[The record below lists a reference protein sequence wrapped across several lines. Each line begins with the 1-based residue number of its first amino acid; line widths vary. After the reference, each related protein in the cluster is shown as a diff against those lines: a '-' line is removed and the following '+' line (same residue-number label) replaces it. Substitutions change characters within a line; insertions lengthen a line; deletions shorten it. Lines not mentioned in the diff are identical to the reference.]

1 MSVKSLLQFI
11 LLLLIIL
18 IIGGIYLIYFYPG
31 SLDKTLNIKNN
42 QENLEKELEI
52 LNSDIDQEILE
63 GTVNNKKEILVE
75 KNEIEIDKS
84 KNTSNNDNLDNIDK
98 DILDQRDNFTKEIE
112 YINTNKNGDTFRIFA
127 NYGETSLENKNI
139 LNLKEVTGN
148 ISSAQR
154 SKIFISSESAKYNY
168 TNQNSQFSG
177 KVKITYDKKEI
188 LCDNLDLNITEN
200 IAVAYNNVI
209 VKNNNSIMK
218 AQIITLDIVTKD
230 LEINSDN
237 KIKIY
242 TN

>member
-18 IIGGIYLIYFYPG
+18 IIGGIYFIYFYSG
-31 SLDKTLNIKNN
+31 SLSKTLNIKNN

>member
-209 VKNNNSIMK
+209 VKNKNSIMK

>member
-1 MSVKSLLQFI
+1 M
-11 LLLLIIL
+11 
-18 IIGGIYLIYFYPG
+18 
-31 SLDKTLNIKNN
+31 
-42 QENLEKELEI
+42 
-52 LNSDIDQEILE
+52 
-63 GTVNNKKEILVE
+63 
-75 KNEIEIDKS
+75 
-84 KNTSNNDNLDNIDK
+84 
-98 DILDQRDNFTKEIE
+98 
-112 YINTNKNGDTFRIFA
+112 
-127 NYGETSLENKNI
+127 
-139 LNLKEVTGN
+139 TGN

-154 SKIFISSESAKYNY
+154 SNIFISSESAKYNY

>member
-42 QENLEKELEI
+42 QENLEKELEN

-154 SKIFISSESAKYNY
+154 SNIFISSESAKYNY

>member
-18 IIGGIYLIYFYPG
+18 IIGGIYFIYFYSGPLG
-31 SLDKTLNIKNN
+31 KTFNIKDN
-42 QENLEKELEI
+42 QKNFEKELENI
-52 LNSDIDQEILE
+52 NADIDQEILE
-63 GTVNNKKEILVE
+63 GKVDSNENKLVE
-75 KNEIEIDKS
+75 ENKIETDKS
-84 KNTSNNDNLDNIDK
+84 KTTLNENKQKSIDK
-98 DILDQRDNFTKEIE
+98 VISYQRDNFTKEIE

-139 LNLKEVTGN
+139 LNLKKVTGN

-154 SKIFISSESAKYNY
+154 SKIFISSENAKYNY

-209 VKNNNSIMK
+209 VKNNKSIMK
-218 AQIITLDIVTKD
+218 AQIITLDIITKD
-230 LEINSDN
+230 LKINSDN
-237 KIKIY
+237 KIKIF

>member
-18 IIGGIYLIYFYPG
+18 IIGGIYFIYFYSG
-31 SLDKTLNIKNN
+31 SLSKTLNIKNN
-42 QENLEKELEI
+42 QENLEKELEN

>member
-18 IIGGIYLIYFYPG
+18 IIGGIYFIYFYSG
-31 SLDKTLNIKNN
+31 SVGKTFNIKNN
-42 QENLEKELEI
+42 QENFEKELEN
-52 LNSDIDQEILE
+52 LNSNIDQEILE
-63 GTVNNKKEILVE
+63 GTVNSKEKILIE
-75 KNEIEIDKS
+75 KNEIEIDNS
-84 KNTSNNDNLDNIDK
+84 KNTLNKDNFNNVDK

-154 SKIFISSESAKYNY
+154 SKIFISSENAKYNY

-230 LEINSDN
+230 LQINSDN
-237 KIKIY
+237 KIKIL

>member
-11 LLLLIIL
+11 LFLLIIL
-18 IIGGIYLIYFYPG
+18 IIGGVYFIYFYSGPLG
-31 SLDKTLNIKNN
+31 KTFNIKDN
-42 QENLEKELEI
+42 QENFEKELEN
-52 LNSDIDQEILE
+52 LNSSVDQEILE
-63 GTVNNKKEILVE
+63 GTVDSKEKILDE
-75 KNEIEIDKS
+75 TKAIEIKKPKTALNKDNS
-84 KNTSNNDNLDNIDK
+84 KNIDK
-98 DILDQRDNFTKEIE
+98 VVSDQRDNFTKEIE

-139 LNLKEVTGN
+139 LNLKEVTGSV
-148 ISSAQR
+148 SSAER
-154 SKIFISSESAKYNY
+154 SKIFISSENAKYNY

-188 LCDNLDLNITEN
+188 LCDNLDLNISEN

-209 VKNNNSIMK
+209 VKNNKSLMK

-230 LEINSDN
+230 LKINSDD
-237 KIKIY
+237 KIKIF

>member
-42 QENLEKELEI
+42 QENLEKELEN

>member
-31 SLDKTLNIKNN
+31 SLDKTLNIKNY
-42 QENLEKELEI
+42 QENLEKELEN

-154 SKIFISSESAKYNY
+154 SNIFISSESAKYNY

>member
-42 QENLEKELEI
+42 QENLEKELEN

-84 KNTSNNDNLDNIDK
+84 KNTSNNDSLDNIDK

>member
-154 SKIFISSESAKYNY
+154 SNIFISSESAKYNY

-209 VKNNNSIMK
+209 VKNKNSIMK

>member
-18 IIGGIYLIYFYPG
+18 IIGGIYLVYFYPG
-31 SLDKTLNIKNN
+31 SLDKTLNIKND
-42 QENLEKELEI
+42 QENLEKELEN

-230 LEINSDN
+230 LEINSDS

>member
-18 IIGGIYLIYFYPG
+18 IIGGIYFIYFYSG
-31 SLDKTLNIKNN
+31 SLSKTLNIKNN
-42 QENLEKELEI
+42 QENLEKELEN

-154 SKIFISSESAKYNY
+154 SNIFISSESAKYNY

>member
-42 QENLEKELEI
+42 QENLEKELEN

-154 SKIFISSESAKYNY
+154 SNIFISSENAKYNY

-209 VKNNNSIMK
+209 VKNKNSIMK

>member
-18 IIGGIYLIYFYPG
+18 IIGGIYFIYFYSG
-31 SLDKTLNIKNN
+31 SLSKTLNIKNN
-42 QENLEKELEI
+42 QENLEKELEN

-84 KNTSNNDNLDNIDK
+84 KNTSNNDSLDNIDK

-209 VKNNNSIMK
+209 VKNKNSIMK

>member
-18 IIGGIYLIYFYPG
+18 IIGGIYFIYFYSG
-31 SLDKTLNIKNN
+31 SLSKTLNIKKN
-42 QENLEKELEI
+42 QENLEKELEN

-209 VKNNNSIMK
+209 VKNKNSIMK

>member
-42 QENLEKELEI
+42 QENLEKELEN
-52 LNSDIDQEILE
+52 LNSYIDQEILE

-209 VKNNNSIMK
+209 VKNKNSIMK

>member
-18 IIGGIYLIYFYPG
+18 IIGGIYLVYFYPG
-31 SLDKTLNIKNN
+31 SLDKTLNIKND
-42 QENLEKELEI
+42 QENLEKELEN

>member
-42 QENLEKELEI
+42 QENLEKELEN

-84 KNTSNNDNLDNIDK
+84 KNTSNKDNLDNIDK